1 MLGLND
7 VGWCE
12 VGIPDVGR
20 RVGNYE
26 GRVDVG
32 ELEGD
37 DVGLLDG
44 SLQCKV
50 SWYLGCCG
58 TVKSLKTLPMLWP
71 RNIQASRLIWMAF

>member
-1 MLGLND
+1 MLGLAEDGLLDVLGLND

-20 RVGNYE
+20 RVGDCE

-44 SLQCKV
+44 EFVPSM
-50 SWYLGCCG
+50 
-58 TVKSLKTLPMLWP
+58 T
-71 RNIQASRLIWMAF
+71 